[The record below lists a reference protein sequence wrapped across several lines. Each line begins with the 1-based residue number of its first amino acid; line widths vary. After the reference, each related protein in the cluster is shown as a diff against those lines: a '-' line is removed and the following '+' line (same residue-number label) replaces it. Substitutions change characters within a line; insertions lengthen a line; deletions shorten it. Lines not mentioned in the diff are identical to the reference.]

1 VQWQDCDQRRAPKSE
16 VGLENAS
23 QFKKRLK
30 TVGLSDSAINAA
42 WPDWWSDA
50 ASDSVS
56 AQTELRFS
64 IARKL
69 GLDPRSLLEDN
80 QEPRF
85 IWRDEARFKHL
96 SNEGQLERSAITSF
110 GTALG
115 RFLAASTSVVAPLP
129 HLDALELRN
138 MVLHQQRYVR
148 LLDLLSICW
157 SIGIPVIHLRVF
169 PILRKRMAAMS
180 VQIDGRNVILMGKDS
195 MYPPHV
201 AFYLAH
207 ELAHVA
213 LGHLSKDS
221 AIVDLESTALSAP
234 GDDPDEVSADRFAL
248 QLLTG
253 LTEPKVLSKSKTY
266 NANQLAHAV
275 LNASTELR
283 IEPGTLALCF
293 GYSTGQ
299 WAKTNA
305 AMKRVY
311 SSAIPV
317 WSEIN
322 KVALD
327 HLDLNLIPDDARS
340 YVRAALGE
348 GVAA

>member
-1 VQWQDCDQRRAPKSE
+1 VRSQGCDQQLALRSE
-16 VGLENAS
+16 VGLESAS
-23 QFKKRLK
+23 QLKKRLK
-30 TVGLSDSAINAA
+30 SVGLSDAAINAA
-42 WPDWWSDA
+42 WPDWWSSA
-50 ASDSVS
+50 ASESTS

-69 GLDPRSLLEDN
+69 GLDPHSLLEDS

-85 IWRDEARFKHL
+85 IWRDGARFKHL
-96 SNEGQLERSAITSF
+96 SGEGRLELSAITSF

-115 RFLAASTSVVAPLP
+115 RLLAASTSEVAPLP
-129 HLDALELRN
+129 NLNALELRKTI
-138 MVLHQQRYVR
+138 LRTQPYVR
-148 LLDLLSICW
+148 LLDLLSVCW
-157 SIGIPVIHLRVF
+157 SIGIPVVHLRVF
-169 PILRKRMAAMS
+169 PTLRKRMAAMS
-180 VQIDGRNVILMGKDS
+180 VQIDGHSVILMGKDS

-207 ELAHVA
+207 ELGHVA

-221 AIVDLESTALSAP
+221 AIVDLESSALAAP
-234 GDDPDEVSADRFAL
+234 GEDPDEVSTDRFAL

-253 LTEPKVLSKSKTY
+253 LEEPKVLSKSKSY

-299 WAKTNA
+299 WLKTNA
-305 AMKRVY
+305 AIKRVY
-311 SSAIPV
+311 SSPRPV

-322 KVALD
+322 KVAAD
-327 HLDLNLIPDDARS
+327 HLDLNRIPDDARS

-348 GVAA
+348 AIAA

>member
-1 VQWQDCDQRRAPKSE
+1 LKS
-16 VGLENAS
+16 AS
-23 QFKKRLK
+23 QLRKRLK
-30 TVGLSDSAINAA
+30 DVGLSDAAINAA
-42 WPDWWSDA
+42 WPDWWSDT
-50 ASDSVS
+50 ASDSAS

-69 GLDPRSLLEDN
+69 GLDPHSLLEDN

-96 SNEGQLERSAITSF
+96 SNEGKLEVSAITSF

-115 RFLAASTSVVAPLP
+115 RLLAASIPVAVPLP
-129 HLDALELRN
+129 KLSALELRN
-138 MVLHQQRYVR
+138 VILREQSYVR
-148 LLDLLSICW
+148 LVDLLSVCW
-157 SIGIPVIHLRVF
+157 TIGIPVVHLRVF
-169 PILRKRMAAMS
+169 PTLRKRMAAMS
-180 VQIDGRNVILMGKDS
+180 VKSDGRYVILIGKDS
-195 MYPPHV
+195 MYPPQI

-207 ELAHVA
+207 ELGHIT

-221 AIVDLESTALSAP
+221 AIIDLESKELSAR

-248 QLLTG
+248 ELLTG
-253 LTEPKVLSKSKTY
+253 LSEPKVLSKSKSY

-275 LNASTELR
+275 LNASTVLR

-293 GYSTGQ
+293 GYSTGR
-299 WAKTNA
+299 WMKANA
-305 AMKRVY
+305 AIKRVY
-311 SSAIPV
+311 SSPIPV

-322 KVALD
+322 KVAAD

-348 GVAA
+348 VVAA

>member
-1 VQWQDCDQRRAPKSE
+1 MKD
-16 VGLENAS
+16 NAS
-23 QFKKRLK
+23 QLKKRLK
-30 TVGLSDSAINAA
+30 NVGLSDAAINAA
-42 WPDWWSDA
+42 WPIWWSDA
-50 ASDSVS
+50 ADASTS

-69 GLDPRSLLEDN
+69 GLDPHSLLEDN
-80 QEPRF
+80 EQPRF

-96 SNEGQLERSAITSF
+96 SGEGQLERSAITSF

-115 RFLAASTSVVAPLP
+115 RFLISGTSGPTPLP
-129 HLDALELRN
+129 GLSAVDLRR
-138 MVLHQQRYVR
+138 VILREQRYVR
-148 LLDLLSICW
+148 LVDLLSVCW
-157 SIGIPVIHLRVF
+157 SIGIPVVHLRVF
-169 PILRKRMAAMS
+169 PSLHKRMAAMA
-180 VQIDGRNVILMGKDS
+180 VRIDGRNVILMGKDS

-213 LGHLSKDS
+213 LGHLSKDPV
-221 AIVDLESTALSAP
+221 IVDLETPTLAAP
-234 GDDPDEVSADRFAL
+234 DDDPDEVAADKFAL
-248 QLLTG
+248 ELLTG
-253 LTEPKVLSKSKTY
+253 QMEPKVLPRSRTY

-275 LNASTELR
+275 LNASAELR

-293 GYSTGQ
+293 GYSTGH

-305 AMKRVY
+305 AIKRVY
-311 SSAIPV
+311 SSPKPV

-322 KVALD
+322 QVALE
-327 HLDLNLIPDDARS
+327 HLDFDLIPDDARS

-348 GVAA
+348 ARVA